1 MIEFTRND
9 RPTVGVE
16 LELYLVDPTSGAKA
30 TVAGVGF
37 GLYNTYY
44 PTVDVTISVPV
55 VVALALSIPLTAIAH
70 ELTHGITSQV
80 LGYKPK
86 YGFKPP
92 MVYITFEEKVTAL
105 HYKLIALAP
114 FVILTGACVA
124 FVVYGVLAR
133 FFYFCLMINV
143 MGAVAD
149 LWAVARLLFYNR
161 GYVVQ
166 DTKSGFDLYRT
177 E

>member
-1 MIEFTRND
+1 M
-9 RPTVGVE
+9 E
-16 LELYLVDPTSGAKA
+16 LVTSVKVNRRAALVMA
-30 TVAGVGF
+30 TFAGVGF

-44 PTVDVTISVPV
+44 PTVDVTISVPMMI
-55 VVALALSIPLTAIAH
+55 ALVLSLPATAIVH
-70 ELTHGITSQV
+70 ELVHGVTSQV

-92 MVYITFEEKVTAL
+92 MIYITFEERVSAL

-114 FVILTGACVA
+114 FFIVTGACIA
-124 FVVYGVLAR
+124 FIHYGIQRR

-149 LWAVARLLFYNR
+149 LWAVIRLLFYNG
-161 GYVVQ
+161 GYEVQ
-166 DTKSGFDLYRT
+166 DTKSGFDLYKKD
-177 E
+177 

>member
-1 MIEFTRND
+1 M
-9 RPTVGVE
+9 E
-16 LELYLVDPTSGAKA
+16 LIASVKVNRRMALAMA

-44 PTVDVTISVPV
+44 PTVDVTISVPMI
-55 VVALALSIPLTAIAH
+55 VALALSLPATAIVH
-70 ELTHGITSQV
+70 EVVHGVTSQV

-92 MVYITFEEKVTAL
+92 MVYITFEERVSAL

-114 FVILTGACVA
+114 FFIVTGACAA
-124 FVVYGVLAR
+124 FIVYGIQKR

-149 LWAVARLLFYNR
+149 LWAVVRLLTYNR
-161 GYVVQ
+161 GYEVQ
-166 DTKSGFDLYRT
+166 DTKSGFDLYKT
-177 E
+177 T